1 MKKLLTII
9 AVCAMIF
16 CTGCSK
22 KAEVSTGETSLI
34 AQKYAPENSVAFLR
48 FSSVEKLFAT
58 FSVKPESVMGEPV
71 SEDRSE
77 ITDVLGFDP
86 MNIAEYDKKG
96 FDTKREFGLVI
107 SSFKADSADAE
118 NSQINI
124 GFLLPVK
131 DKNSAYKYIKE
142 TLEKNNEKGMVINDN
157 NGMLSITKTDE
168 QNFLVT
174 IKPDDNYMVFSFSLN
189 SKETADIYFNAQKH
203 LGDTP
208 YYKEVSGSVNLSSD
222 IAFYADLRRFFN
234 DNALALNNMTAT
246 NPMFQQNELSSVAFL
261 KFYRGFGITAD
272 LSKSDLVINAVS
284 FVDTENPFNKL
295 IGNIK
300 TDKSVI
306 LDFEKNPAVL
316 LAVMINAAEYLNF
329 YLETVPADVK
339 NDFESSIAETNQALG
354 IDIRKDLI
362 DQLAGSINLG
372 IYDGAGVNMMQY
384 NTVLNFNIRNRQS
397 FIDMIEKTKATTGI
411 TLIDQSQYEQLFQV
425 QPSKD
430 VNVYSVFMGIAAAYI
445 VIEKDNVSLITTK
458 DMVADLLNKS
468 NPRSI
473 DKADKSI
480 VDKLRNDQNYLFI
493 DFAEAYL
500 AGKNLYQ
507 MYLGFSG
514 GENILD
520 AKADN
525 FAKNFDYLY
534 AGGNYKGEKATAEFI
549 VKTKFTKPFFVALQ
563 EEIEK
568 LKAAPQ

>member
-1 MKKLLTII
+1 
-9 AVCAMIF
+9 MIF

-22 KAEVSTGETSLI
+22 QAEVGTVEASVI
-34 AQKYAPENSVAFLR
+34 AQKYAPENSVALLR

-58 FSVKPESVMGEPV
+58 FNVKPESVMGEPV
-71 SEDRSE
+71 NDDRSE
-77 ITDVLGFDP
+77 ITEVLGFDP

-96 FDTKREFGLVI
+96 FDTKREFGLVV
-107 SSFKADSADAE
+107 SGFKADSADAE
-118 NSQINI
+118 NSQINL

-142 TLEKNNEKGMVINDN
+142 TLEKNNENGLVITDN
-157 NGMLSITKTDE
+157 NGMLSITKPEE
-168 QNFLVT
+168 QNFLMT

-189 SKETADIYFNAQKH
+189 SKETAEIYFNAPKH
-203 LGDTP
+203 LADSP
-208 YYKEVSGSVNLSSD
+208 NYKEIAGSLNLTSD
-222 IAFYADLRRFFN
+222 IAFYTDLRRFFN
-234 DNALALNNMTAT
+234 DNALALNNLTSE
-246 NPMFQQNELSSVAFL
+246 NPLFQQSELGSVEFL
-261 KFYRGFGITAD
+261 KFYRGFGTAAD

-284 FVDTENPFNKL
+284 FIDAENPFNKL

-306 LDFEKNPAVL
+306 LDFEKKPAVL
-316 LAVMINAAEYLNF
+316 LAIMINAAEYLNF
-329 YLETVPADVK
+329 YLETVPADVR
-339 NDFESSIAETNQALG
+339 NEFESSIAETNQALG

-384 NTVLNFNIRNRQS
+384 NTVLNFNIRDRQS
-397 FIDMIEKTKATTGI
+397 FIAMIEKTKATTGI
-411 TLIDQSQYEQLFQV
+411 TQIDQSQYEQLFQI
-425 QPSKD
+425 QPAGD
-430 VNVYSVFMGIAAAYI
+430 INVYSIFMGIAAAYI

-458 DMVADLLNKS
+458 DMVSDLLNKS

-473 DKADKSI
+473 DKADKAI
-480 VDKLRNDQNYLFI
+480 AEKLKNDQNYLFI
-493 DFAEAYL
+493 DFAESYL

-514 GENILD
+514 GENVLD

-525 FAKNFDYLY
+525 FASNFDYLY
-534 AGGNYKGEKATAEFI
+534 AGGDYKGEKATAEFI
-549 VKTKFTKPFFVALQ
+549 VKTKFKKPFFVALQ
-563 EEIEK
+563 EEWNK